1 MKNLGRVFY
10 SPRASETNESGQGW
24 FSGLF
29 SSPKPTK
36 TTTISEPQS
45 TESPESKQRIIR

>member
-10 SPRASETNESGQGW
+10 SLRASETSENGQGW

-29 SSPKPTK
+29 SSPKSTK
-36 TTTISEPQS
+36 TMTVSEPQS